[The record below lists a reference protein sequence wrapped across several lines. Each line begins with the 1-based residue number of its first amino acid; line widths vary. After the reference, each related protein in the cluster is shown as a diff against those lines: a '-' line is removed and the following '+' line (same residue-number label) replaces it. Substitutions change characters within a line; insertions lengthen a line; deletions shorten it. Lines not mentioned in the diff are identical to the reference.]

1 MLEDYLTVTLPL
13 SRSSNFDKVS
23 KRNIKTRSY
32 CNRRWNANFQMTV
45 GLTISG
51 LLIYTVFYILKTE
64 LLSKNLLSEAPQSL
78 QYLPLRE
85 FLPLFVFIVVL
96 SCIISSIQYE
106 VCTFILKEQL
116 LGKLPLKCCHQ
127 FLVTRNMQCSVLC
140 SAC

>member
-23 KRNIKTRSY
+23 KRNIKTRLY